1 MYSTFGEL
9 RRKLKIKEFEAAL
22 TNPLPPDGGLPL
34 T

>member
-22 TNPLPPDGGLPL
+22 TDPLPPMGDSP
-34 T
+34 